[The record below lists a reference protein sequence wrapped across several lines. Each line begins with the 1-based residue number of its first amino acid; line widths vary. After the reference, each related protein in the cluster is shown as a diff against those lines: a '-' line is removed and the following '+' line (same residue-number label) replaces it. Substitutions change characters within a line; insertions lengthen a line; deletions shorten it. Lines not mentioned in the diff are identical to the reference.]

1 MLRLALKMLFGDH
14 AKYLMLISG
23 ITFAT
28 LLMTQG
34 AALFCGIMSWTYSPL
49 RNIRADIW
57 VADPQVA
64 QVNDSKPMRDIELQ
78 RVRSV
83 DGVAWASELYQGGN
97 QARLLDGGFKF
108 VTVVGLD
115 PTTLAGAP
123 TEIVDGRL
131 DDLRLPNSVILDEF
145 GVSLFSDQIGRPI
158 KIGDAFEINDKE
170 ARLVAICKSQRSF
183 TGAPFVFTTYDRVT
197 AYSPGQRKQL
207 SFVLAE
213 PVEGRSAED
222 VARQIERET
231 GLKAFTQSE
240 LLWSTVI
247 WFIKNTG
254 IPINIGLIVFIGL
267 VVGVAISGQ
276 TFYSFLL
283 ENSRNLAALKAMG
296 ASTATLCG
304 MVVLQSLAVGFMGL
318 GIGLGLVSMMG
329 RLVLRLNKV
338 PFLMLWQIPVAAAIA
353 VLFICMLAAI
363 LGIIRI
369 VRLEPAAVFR

>member
-1 MLRLALKMLFGDH
+1 MIRLALKMLFGDH

-28 LLMTQG
+28 LLITQG

-49 RNIRADIW
+49 RNVRADIW
-57 VADPQVA
+57 VADTQVQ

-83 DGVAWASELYQGGN
+83 DGVAWAAALYQGAN

-123 TEIVDGRL
+123 TEITAGRL
-131 DDLRLPNSVILDEF
+131 DDIRLPNSVILDEF
-145 GVSLFSDQIGRPI
+145 GVSQFSEQIGRPI
-158 KIGDAFEINDKE
+158 SVGDAFEINDHE
-170 ARLVAICKSQRSF
+170 ARLVAVCKSQRSF
-183 TGAPFVFTTYDRVT
+183 TGGPFVFTTYDRVSG
-197 AYSPGQRKQL
+197 YSPGQRKQL

-213 PVEGRSAED
+213 PVAGQTPEQ

-231 GLKAFTQSE
+231 GLRAFTQSE
-240 LLWSTVI
+240 LLWSTVF
-247 WFIKNTG
+247 WFVKNTG
-254 IPINIGLIVFIGL
+254 IPINIGLIVAIGL
-267 VVGVAISGQ
+267 VVGIAISGQ
-276 TFYSFLL
+276 TFYSFIM

-296 ASTATLCG
+296 ASTLTLCA
-304 MVVLQSLAVGFMGL
+304 MVVAQSLAVGFVGL
-318 GIGLGLVSMMG
+318 GIGLGLVTALG
-329 RLVLRLNKV
+329 HAVLRLNKV
-338 PFLMLWQIPVAAAIA
+338 PFLMLWQIPAATSVA
-353 VLFICMLAAI
+353 VLLICLLAAL
-363 LGIIRI
+363 LGIVRI